1 MRWHNGLLVL
11 AATVGVG
18 LAGSTWSEA
27 QTVTAKAAPY
37 TFTLQPVDKD
47 DTSHKVTESDKLKI
61 EVDDKNITEETTY
74 SDLVKKAESYP
85 LQRSTNYRE
94 ALNSFSLL
102 NNDTLESTRL
112 WSNAYQAWAPF
123 EYGSGTMKIANEL
136 YTNWK
141 ADKDENSQRYSLDT
155 KGLEDA
161 LSDTVGANDSTVNV
175 PFSKSAISMKIT
187 VYTAAGNKISSI
199 TVHGMPGETLDLA
212 HSSLE
217 THLKGLNLLDPKYVF
232 STDTITFGDS
242 SETNQNT
249 DIRLVK
255 ESQAKTATIKYV
267 SAEDGTEVAKTK
279 VIRGDDNSDPQ
290 TITSPTVEGHT
301 PDKKSVLINFS
312 EMPENANEEIEVK
325 YDVTPPGG
333 GDNNGGGNTGGGN
346 GNETPGGGDENGG
359 GTDVDNGN
367 NGNGS
372 GSGSG
377 SGTAVTPFKIYGKQK
392 LYRYTNPTFQN
403 HQRVQAH
410 AKKTRAHAPV
420 FTVVKKTTSKNGAAR
435 YQLSDGSHVTA
446 NSKYVANLY
455 WKGNNYKTLHVTNP
469 KGVNVH
475 RNTGLTSKV
484 RHMKQGTAI
493 KVAKVVKV
501 GQTTRYQL
509 PNGNYIT
516 GSKKYVSPTKP
527 KTVQK
532 VKAKTTV
539 RVYKDV
545 NLTKVAKTY
554 KKGATIKVSGWDH
567 SHGDKT
573 HRSGVKRYK
582 VAGGFITANSK
593 YVKVVK

>member
-27 QTVTAKAAPY
+27 QTVPAQAAMH
-37 TFTLQPVDKD
+37 TFNLQPVDKEND
-47 DTSHKVTESDKLKI
+47 EKIVDTDWLNVSANDSDFN
-61 EVDDKNITEETTY
+61 ENTTY
-74 SDLVKKAESYP
+74 GDILDKVKNSGLK
-85 LQRSTNYRE
+85 LDYRA

-102 NNDTLESTRL
+102 NNDQLSATNRL
-112 WSNAYQAWAPF
+112 WGIKYQTAF
-123 EYGSGTMKIANEL
+123 NDEFGSLTSGIANNL
-136 YTNWK
+136 YNDWRK
-141 ADKDENSQRYSLDT
+141 GKDEDAQRYTIDSEGF
-155 KGLEDA
+155 KNNLEEPFKK
-161 LSDTVGANDSTVNV
+161 STSTINV
-175 PFSKSAISMKIT
+175 PFSKSTVRMTIKVVNTAGQTLSLKPIT
-187 VYTAAGNKISSI
+187 VY
-199 TVHGMPGETLDLA
+199 GMPGDTLDLEDSNIQ
-212 HSSLE
+212 SSLDFVA
-217 THLKGLNLLDPKYVF
+217 KDKYVL
-232 STDTITFGDS
+232 STDSVTFDESSDSAKTITVIPKD
-242 SETNQNT
+242 
-249 DIRLVK
+249 DVK
-255 ESQAKTATIKYV
+255 TVAIKYV
-267 SAEDGTEVAKTK
+267 DKDGNELAKSK
-279 VIRGDDNSDPQ
+279 VLKGHGSSTQ
-290 TITSPTVEGHT
+290 TIKSPTIEGFKT
-301 PDKKSVLINFS
+301 EDESVTVNFGEYVALES
-312 EMPENANEEIEVK
+312 NPPIEVV
-325 YDVTPPGG
+325 YTSTTPGG
-333 GDNNGGGNTGGGN
+333 GGGNNGGGNGGGGDIDN
-346 GNETPGGGDENGG
+346 PDGGDENGG

-367 NGNGS
+367 NGN

-403 HQRVQAH
+403 HQRVQTH

-455 WKGNNYKTLHVTNP
+455 WKSNSYKTLHVTNP

-509 PNGNYIT
+509 TNGNYIT

>member
-47 DTSHKVTESDKLKI
+47 DTAHKVVESDELKI
-61 EVDDKNITEETTY
+61 TVDDKKFTDETTY
-74 SDLVKKAESYP
+74 SDLIKQAEEAAPFYAP
-85 LQRSTNYRE
+85 LSYRE

-102 NNDTLESTRL
+102 NNDQIGNSQLWGNEYKAWSISEHGAGTFSLANKLYENWKEKNDNSAQRYTLDTTGLE
-112 WSNAYQAWAPF
+112 
-123 EYGSGTMKIANEL
+123 NEL
-136 YTNWK
+136 SHEIG
-141 ADKDENSQRYSLDT
+141 EN
-155 KGLEDA
+155 
-161 LSDTVGANDSTVNV
+161 NSTVNV
-175 PFSKSAISMKIT
+175 PFSKSTVSMTIKVQTKSGIT
-187 VYTAAGNKISSI
+187 VGTIV
-199 TVHGMPGETLDLA
+199 VHGMPGETIDLK
-212 HSSLE
+212 HSTLE
-217 THLKGLNLLDPKYVF
+217 TALRPWNWGTEKYVF
-232 STDTITFGDS
+232 STDTITFGEESD
-242 SETNQNT
+242 TNQT
-249 DIRLVK
+249 TSIRSIPEK
-255 ESQAKTATIKYV
+255 EARSATIKYV
-267 SAEDGTEVAKTK
+267 SEDNTEVAKTK
-279 VIRGDDNSDPQ
+279 VIRGDDKSKEQ

-301 PDKKSVLINFS
+301 LDQASVTVNLS
-312 EMPENANEEIEVK
+312 ELEIGTNQVITVKYKANEI
-325 YDVTPPGG
+325 GG
-333 GDNNGGGNTGGGN
+333 GDNNGGGN
-346 GNETPGGGDENGG
+346 GNETPGGGDENENG

-455 WKGNNYKTLHVTNP
+455 WKSNSYKTLHVTNP

>member
-18 LAGSTWSEA
+18 LAGSTWSEV
-27 QTVTAKAAPY
+27 QTVPAQAAMY
-37 TFTLQPVDKD
+37 TFNLQPVDKEND
-47 DTSHKVTESDKLKI
+47 EKIVDTKHLDISLSDLGFN
-61 EVDDKNITEETTY
+61 ENTTY
-74 SDLVKKAESYP
+74 GDILDKYKA
-85 LQRSTNYRE
+85 LTTIDYRA

-102 NNDTLESTRL
+102 NNDQISATNRL
-112 WSNAYQAWAPF
+112 WGLKYQTAFTDEFGGVTSGISNL
-123 EYGSGTMKIANEL
+123 L
-136 YTNWK
+136 Y
-141 ADKDENSQRYSLDT
+141 ADWRKGKDEDAQRYTIDSEGF
-155 KGLEDA
+155 KNNLEEPFKK
-161 LSDTVGANDSTVNV
+161 STSTINV
-175 PFSKSAISMKIT
+175 PFSKSTVRMTIKVVNTSGHTLSLNPIT
-187 VYTAAGNKISSI
+187 VY
-199 TVHGMPGETLDLA
+199 GMPGDTLDLEDSNIK
-212 HSSLE
+212 SSLDLV
-217 THLKGLNLLDPKYVF
+217 TKDKYVLSSDSVTF
-232 STDTITFGDS
+232 DENSDSTKTITVIPKD
-242 SETNQNT
+242 
-249 DIRLVK
+249 DVK
-255 ESQAKTATIKYV
+255 TVAIKYV
-267 SAEDGTEVAKTK
+267 DKDGKELAKSK
-279 VIRGDDNSDPQ
+279 VLKGHGSSTQ
-290 TITSPTVEGHT
+290 TIKSPTIEGFKT
-301 PDKKSVLINFS
+301 ENESVTVNFG
-312 EMPENANEEIEVK
+312 EYDTGDENAPIEVI
-325 YDVTPPGG
+325 YTSTDQGETPGG
-333 GDNNGGGNTGGGN
+333 GGGGN
-346 GNETPGGGDENGG
+346 GGGSETPGGGDENEDGG
-359 GTDVDNGN
+359 GTDVDTGNNG

-403 HQRVQAH
+403 HQRVQGH

>member
-18 LAGSTWSEA
+18 LAGSTLSEA
-27 QTVTAKAAPY
+27 QTVAAKAADY

-47 DTSHKVTESDKLKI
+47 DTAHKVVESDELKI
-61 EVDDKNITEETTY
+61 TVDDKKFTDETTY
-74 SDLVKKAESYP
+74 SDLVKQYEAAHP
-85 LQRSTNYRE
+85 LTRPNYRE

-102 NNDTLESTRL
+102 NNDQLDGLRL
-112 WSNAYQAWAPF
+112 WST
-123 EYGSGTMKIANEL
+123 EYKLWTSTTHGTGTMKIANSL
-136 YTNWK
+136 YDNWK
-141 ADKDENSQRYSLDT
+141 EGKDASSQRYTLDAE
-155 KGLEDA
+155 GLEKS
-161 LSDTVGANDSTVNV
+161 LSDKVGDNDSTVQV
-175 PFSKSAISMKIT
+175 PFSKSTASMTIQGYNMVGIPIGK
-187 VYTAAGNKISSI
+187 I
-199 TVHGMPGETLDLA
+199 TVHGMPGETLDLN
-212 HSSLE
+212 HSSIASNLGIINIGE
-217 THLKGLNLLDPKYVF
+217 TRYVL
-232 STDTITFGDS
+232 STDTITFGDEAEQTMS
-242 SETNQNT
+242 IRPILKENARTVTINYVSEDGETE
-249 DIRLVK
+249 I
-255 ESQAKTATIKYV
+255 AKSKIVRGDALSKAQTIK
-267 SAEDGTEVAKTK
+267 
-279 VIRGDDNSDPQ
+279 
-290 TITSPTVEGHT
+290 SPTIEGHT
-301 PDKKSVLINFS
+301 PDKAEVIANFPS
-312 EMPENANEEIEVK
+312 LTAGADEKVTVTYTSTDEGEN
-325 YDVTPPGG
+325 
-333 GDNNGGGNTGGGN
+333 
-346 GNETPGGGDENGG
+346 PGGGDENGG
-359 GTDVDNGN
+359 GTDPGTDVDTGN

-403 HQRVQAH
+403 HQRVQGH

-469 KGVNVH
+469 KGVNIH